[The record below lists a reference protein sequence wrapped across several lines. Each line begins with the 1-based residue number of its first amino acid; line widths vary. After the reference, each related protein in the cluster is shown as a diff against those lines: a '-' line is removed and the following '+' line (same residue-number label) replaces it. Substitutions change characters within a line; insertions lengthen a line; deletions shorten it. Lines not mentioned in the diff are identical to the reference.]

1 MSQAWGT
8 GLPVEVG
15 RDTGEMVA
23 AAARGE
29 LSALVVGGVDP
40 DDLPDPVTARE
51 GLARAFVVSLELR
64 ESPVHEYADVILPV
78 APQQEKA
85 GAYADWEGRLRSFEK
100 ALDSGAHSDHAML
113 DLLAAEMGVELG
125 TGDLTALREEMTAIG
140 PWDGELPA
148 PQVAAAEPAR
158 PGEGQAVLAT
168 WHHLLDAGSMQDGEP
183 FLAGTAPRAVARM
196 SATTAQLAG
205 VAPGGAVTVSTDRG
219 SITLPAELTQMPD
232 HVVWVPTN
240 SVGSTVRATLGADA
254 GELVRVRA
262 GAFPAEV
269 APGQATAGV
278 A

>member
-1 MSQAWGT
+1 
-8 GLPVEVG
+8 
-15 RDTGEMVA
+15 
-23 AAARGE
+23 
-29 LSALVVGGVDP
+29 
-40 DDLPDPVTARE
+40 
-51 GLARAFVVSLELR
+51 
-64 ESPVHEYADVILPV
+64 
-78 APQQEKA
+78 
-85 GAYADWEGRLRSFEK
+85 
-100 ALDSGAHSDHAML
+100 ML

-140 PWDGELPA
+140 PWDGQLPA